1 MNRIASP
8 AGAVLRI
15 NTLLLGAV
23 LLAATAWAIWPS
35 SPEWWGFGLLSIFL
49 GMATIAALIDAFRT
63 MVKLHERQK
72 IIARMEATARPAEQT
87 EFADIEALKKAG
99 MIDE

>member
-1 MNRIASP
+1 MNKIGSS
-8 AGAVLRI
+8 AGSVLRI
-15 NTLLLGAV
+15 NILLLCAV
-23 LLAATAWAIWPS
+23 LLAAIAWAIWPL
-35 SPEWWGFGLLSIFL
+35 SPEWWGFELLSIFL
-49 GMATIAALIDAFRT
+49 GMAAVAALIDAVRT

-87 EFADIEALKKAG
+87 DFADIEALKKAG